1 MLKVEINKENGNPVV
16 QASGNI
22 MEILNDIAVMTSALY
37 TQFQAADPNTAHYFR
52 TGFINM
58 TNDPDSPM
66 WKALGNQTGIAY
78 RK

>member
-1 MLKVEINKENGNPVV
+1 MLKVDINKNEGKPTI

-22 MEILNDIAVMTSALY
+22 PEMLNDIAVLVSAMY
-37 TQFQAADPNTAHYFR
+37 TQFNAADPVTAHLFR
-52 TGFINM
+52 SGLTKM

-66 WKALGNQTGIAY
+66 WKALGDQTGIAY

>member
-1 MLKVEINKENGNPVV
+1 MLKVDISKDGGKPVV
-16 QASGNI
+16 HASGNLL
-22 MEILNDIAVMTSALY
+22 EILNDIAVMTSGLY

-66 WKALGNQTGIAY
+66 WKALGNQIGIAY
-78 RK
+78 LK

>member
-1 MLKVEINKENGNPVV
+1 MLKIDINKDNGNPVIH
-16 QASGNI
+16 ASGNI
-22 MEILNDIAVMTSALY
+22 MEILNDIAVMTNTLY
-37 TQFQAADPNTAHYFR
+37 TQFQAADTTTAQYFR

-66 WKALGNQTGIAY
+66 WKALGNQTGIVF

>member
-1 MLKVEINKENGNPVV
+1 MLNVDINKDKGSPIIH
-16 QASGNI
+16 ASGNL

-37 TQFQAADPNTAHYFR
+37 TQFQAADPTTAQYFR